1 MQGSLNHPRH
11 IRENRD
17 IAMMQIFDPAAG
29 GSWKPSEFKTPLDVM
44 GVMGMREI
52 NSAEAMQ
59 VKANASPQYMVPA

>member
-1 MQGSLNHPRH
+1 
-11 IRENRD
+11 
-17 IAMMQIFDPAAG
+17 MMQIFDPAAG